1 MVEAMGLYTNTT
13 EVWRSLCQRL
23 IFLFDTTLP
32 VFDQHDV
39 VTAWIT
45 RDAVGWTTG
54 VRHNVERI
62 PGPDGTPIWPWL
74 WSRPRTSAHQHAQ
87 RVQRFQDDVQWM
99 GNTIMEHKTP

>member
-54 VRHNVERI
+54 VRHNVETVKEANGQ
-62 PGPDGTPIWPWL
+62 PYWPWMWL
-74 WSRPRTSAHQHAQ
+74 RPHVSAHQHVQ
-87 RVQRFQDDVQWM
+87 RVQRLLDDAQWM
-99 GNTIMEHKTP
+99 AHTTMERTIP